1 MFSGQRR
8 NEFNRGIEYDTRQSP
23 PVTVECGRR
32 RLRQA
37 ASMGTPRESGA
48 PRAGPVREVMNI
60 SLKTKNIPKLL
71 IVWAVNVAVFSGVV
85 KGVLDVWD
93 VEALRGLAAQIAQDP
108 AAGWPY
114 VGLVTIVSIFNG
126 SVPRPI
132 KERLVFWTKPRP
144 GCRAFSE
151 LMLKDSTI
159 DRKALQEHFGPLP
172 TDPDEQN
179 ALWVKW
185 LNEFSDDIRV
195 GSTYGMYL
203 FTRDW
208 TTIAAI
214 TLALATPAA
223 LWLSEDSVQALS
235 YGGFVLLQYAFAAW
249 VARVQG
255 EQLVMSVMSCKGT
268 SLNIWPGDKKKKG
281 RGIK

>member
-1 MFSGQRR
+1 M
-8 NEFNRGIEYDTRQSP
+8 
-23 PVTVECGRR
+23 
-32 RLRQA
+32 
-37 ASMGTPRESGA
+37 
-48 PRAGPVREVMNI
+48 
-60 SLKTKNIPKLL
+60 
-71 IVWAVNVAVFSGVV
+71 
-85 KGVLDVWD
+85 
-93 VEALRGLAAQIAQDP
+93 
-108 AAGWPY
+108 
-114 VGLVTIVSIFNG
+114 TIVSIFNG

-151 LMLKDSTI
+151 LVLKDSTI

-281 RGIK
+281 RGMK

>member
-1 MFSGQRR
+1 
-8 NEFNRGIEYDTRQSP
+8 
-23 PVTVECGRR
+23 
-32 RLRQA
+32 
-37 ASMGTPRESGA
+37 
-48 PRAGPVREVMNI
+48 MNI
-60 SLKTKNIPKLL
+60 SLKTRNIPKLL
-71 IVWAVNVAVFSGVV
+71 IVWAVNVALFSGVV
-85 KGVLDVWD
+85 TGALDIWD
-93 VEALRGLAAQIAQDP
+93 VEALRALAAQIEQDP

-126 SVPRPI
+126 SVPRSI
-132 KERLVFWTKPRP
+132 KERLVFWPKRRP

-172 TDPDEQN
+172 TEPDDQN

-185 LNEFSDDIRV
+185 LYEFSDDIRV
-195 GSTYGMYL
+195 GPTYGMYL
-203 FTRDW
+203 FSRDW

-214 TLALATPAA
+214 TFVVATPAA
-223 LWLSEDSVQALS
+223 LWFSQDSVQALA
-235 YGGFVLLQYAFAAW
+235 YGGFVLLQYALAAW

-268 SLNIWPGDKKKKG
+268 SLNTRPGDKKKKG
-281 RGIK
+281 RSKK

>member
-1 MFSGQRR
+1 
-8 NEFNRGIEYDTRQSP
+8 
-23 PVTVECGRR
+23 
-32 RLRQA
+32 
-37 ASMGTPRESGA
+37 
-48 PRAGPVREVMNI
+48 MNI

-268 SLNIWPGDKKKKG
+268 SLNIWPGDKKKKKG
-281 RGIK
+281 RGMK

>member
-1 MFSGQRR
+1 MK
-8 NEFNRGIEYDTRQSP
+8 
-23 PVTVECGRR
+23 
-32 RLRQA
+32 
-37 ASMGTPRESGA
+37 
-48 PRAGPVREVMNI
+48 I
-60 SLKTKNIPKLL
+60 SLKTRNLPKLL

-85 KGVLDVWD
+85 TGVLDVWD
-93 VEALRGLAAQIAQDP
+93 IEALRALAAEIAKDP

-114 VGLVTIVSIFNG
+114 VGLVTVVTIFNG
-126 SVPRPI
+126 SVPRSV

-159 DRKALQEHFGPLP
+159 DRRALQEHFGPLP
-172 TDPDEQN
+172 TAPDAQN

-185 LNEFSDDIRV
+185 LSEFGEDMRV
-195 GSTYGMYL
+195 ESTYGIYL

-214 TLALATPAA
+214 TLAVATPAA
-223 LWLSEDSVQALS
+223 LWLSETPAQALS
-235 YGGFVLLQYAFAAW
+235 YGGFLLLQYAVAAW

-268 SLNIWPGDKKKKG
+268 ALNTQPSGKKKKG
-281 RGIK
+281 KRTK

>member
-1 MFSGQRR
+1 M
-8 NEFNRGIEYDTRQSP
+8 
-23 PVTVECGRR
+23 
-32 RLRQA
+32 
-37 ASMGTPRESGA
+37 
-48 PRAGPVREVMNI
+48 
-60 SLKTKNIPKLL
+60 

-93 VEALRGLAAQIAQDP
+93 VEASLRGLAAQIAQDP

-126 SVPRPI
+126 SVPRPV

-268 SLNIWPGDKKKKG
+268 SLNIWPGDKKKKKG
-281 RGIK
+281 RGMK

>member
-1 MFSGQRR
+1 
-8 NEFNRGIEYDTRQSP
+8 
-23 PVTVECGRR
+23 
-32 RLRQA
+32 
-37 ASMGTPRESGA
+37 
-48 PRAGPVREVMNI
+48 MNI
-60 SLKTKNIPKLL
+60 SLKTRNIPKLL
-71 IVWAVNVAVFSGVV
+71 IVWAVNMAVFSGVV
-85 KGVLDVWD
+85 AGGLDVWD
-93 VEALRGLAAQIAQDP
+93 VEALRALAGQIAQDP
-108 AAGWPY
+108 GAGWPY

-126 SVPRPI
+126 SVPRLI
-132 KERLVFWTKPRP
+132 KERLVFWAKHRP

-214 TLALATPAA
+214 TFAVATPAA
-223 LWLSEDSVQALS
+223 LWFSEDTVGALA

-255 EQLVMSVMSCKGT
+255 EQLVMSVMSCKGR
-268 SLNIWPGDKKKKG
+268 SLNTRPDDKKKKG
-281 RGIK
+281 RRMK

>member
-1 MFSGQRR
+1 
-8 NEFNRGIEYDTRQSP
+8 
-23 PVTVECGRR
+23 
-32 RLRQA
+32 
-37 ASMGTPRESGA
+37 
-48 PRAGPVREVMNI
+48 MNI
-60 SLKTKNIPKLL
+60 SLKTRNIPKLL

-85 KGVLDVWD
+85 AGVLDVWD
-93 VEALRGLAAQIAQDP
+93 VEALRALAAQIAQDP
-108 AAGWPY
+108 GAGWPY

-126 SVPRPI
+126 SVPRSI

-172 TDPDEQN
+172 IDPDEQN

-208 TTIAAI
+208 TTITAI
-214 TLALATPAA
+214 TIALATPAA
-223 LWLSEDSVQALS
+223 LWLSEDRVQALS

-255 EQLVMSVMSCKGT
+255 EQVVMSVMSCKGT
-268 SLNIWPGDKKKKG
+268 SLNTGLG
-281 RGIK
+281 E

>member
-1 MFSGQRR
+1 
-8 NEFNRGIEYDTRQSP
+8 
-23 PVTVECGRR
+23 
-32 RLRQA
+32 
-37 ASMGTPRESGA
+37 
-48 PRAGPVREVMNI
+48 
-60 SLKTKNIPKLL
+60 
-71 IVWAVNVAVFSGVV
+71 
-85 KGVLDVWD
+85 
-93 VEALRGLAAQIAQDP
+93 
-108 AAGWPY
+108 
-114 VGLVTIVSIFNG
+114 
-126 SVPRPI
+126 
-132 KERLVFWTKPRP
+132 
-144 GCRAFSE
+144 
-151 LMLKDSTI
+151 MLKDSTI

-255 EQLVMSVMSCKGT
+255 EQLVMSDNPSYIDQVVLTHPDEVMSCKGT

-281 RGIK
+281 REMK